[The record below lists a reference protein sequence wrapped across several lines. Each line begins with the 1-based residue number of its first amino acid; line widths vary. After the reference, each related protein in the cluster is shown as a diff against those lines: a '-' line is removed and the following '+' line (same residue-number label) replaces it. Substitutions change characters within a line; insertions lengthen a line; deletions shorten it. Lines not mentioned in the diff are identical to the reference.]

1 MNIMRSLSKISNSSP
16 IQLINLWDWEIL
28 EQTSNIGM
36 NEKMKHNI
44 CNQIT
49 WKKWIMKKDKA
60 KNSIENK
67 RIKTKEFLLFLKIR
81 LTYLPSKLKISEI

>member
-1 MNIMRSLSKISNSSP
+1 MNIIRSLSKTSNSSP
-16 IQLINLWDWEIL
+16 IQLINLSDWEIL

-49 WKKWIMKKDKA
+49 WNKLVMIKDKVR
-60 KNSIENK
+60 NSIEK
-67 RIKTKEFLLFLKIR
+67 KK
-81 LTYLPSKLKISEI
+81 